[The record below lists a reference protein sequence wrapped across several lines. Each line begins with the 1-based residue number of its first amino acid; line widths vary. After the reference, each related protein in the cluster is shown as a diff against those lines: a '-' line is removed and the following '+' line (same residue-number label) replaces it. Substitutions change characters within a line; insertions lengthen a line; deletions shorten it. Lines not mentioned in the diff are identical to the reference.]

1 MFTYRKQGGITFL
14 GLGQL
19 SISFCVSRK
28 RAAIFQPGDVAKIA
42 AMYVGIMIPLALALI

>member
-28 RAAIFQPGDVAKIA
+28 RVAIFHPGDVAKIA
-42 AMYVGIMIPLALALI
+42 AIYLGVMLPLIILI

>member
-1 MFTYRKQGGITFL
+1 MFTYRKQGGITFI

-28 RAAIFQPGDVAKIA
+28 RSAIFQPGDLAKVA
-42 AMYVGIMIPLALALI
+42 AMYVGAMVPLMINLI